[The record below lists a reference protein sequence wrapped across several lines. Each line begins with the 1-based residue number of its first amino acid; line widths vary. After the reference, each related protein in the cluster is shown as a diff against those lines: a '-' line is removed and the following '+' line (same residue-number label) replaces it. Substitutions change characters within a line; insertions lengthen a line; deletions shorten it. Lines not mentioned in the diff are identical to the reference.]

1 MRASRHD
8 TIPTIALAAGIALC
22 ALLALLAGS
31 CVARAS
37 HQEKGGDV
45 AGEDVDPNVG
55 HVVYLE
61 SAKDTEAGLEV
72 SFRILNATTTEWTAA
87 FSMQVTDVLGGTRT
101 EHVEAAVPAMQ
112 EVDGTVAFAGTG
124 MEDVASIDAVDGE
137 CAVAYSDAI
146 AAHVATQ
153 AGPDD

>member
-55 HVVYLE
+55 HVVYIE
-61 SAKDTEAGLEV
+61 SAKDAEAGLEV
-72 SFRILNATTTEWTAA
+72 SFRIQNATATEWTAA
-87 FSMQVTDVLGGTRT
+87 FSMQVADMSGGIST
-101 EHVEAAVPAMQ
+101 EHVETLVPAMQ
-112 EVDGTVAFAGTG
+112 ETAGTVTFAGIGTD
-124 MEDVASIDAVDGE
+124 DVASVDAVDGE
-137 CAVAYSDAI
+137 CAVVYSDAL

-153 AGPDD
+153 SGPDD